1 MKIEGVAFTATDWDA
16 APRVEHK
23 VETGSAWWRTV
34 EAGNLRV
41 RMVEYSPGYAA
52 DHWCSRGHV
61 VLVLRGE
68 LETRLKDGRRFV
80 TRAGQSWQAADGDG
94 EHRSSSRGGATLF
107 IVD

>member
-16 APRVEHK
+16 VERVEHK
-23 VETGSAWWRTV
+23 GETGSAWWRTV

-41 RMVEYSPGYAA
+41 RMVEYSAGYAA

-61 VLVLRGE
+61 VLVLKGE
-68 LETRLKDGRRFV
+68 LETRLKDGRVFV
-80 TRAGQSWQAADGDG
+80 TRAGQSWQAGDGEG
-94 EHRSSSRGGATLF
+94 EHRSSTRGGTTLF